1 MYLNDEI
8 KVLKDI
14 PVTSKDGKVLVPAL
28 VTLFQEFQEKLGT
41 MFQDKLGDMMTELR
55 EEFSKVCHEKD
66 AQISNLQSEVDILH
80 KKVEKL
86 EDRVDD
92 GDSYEGR
99 DTLIVSGSR
108 IPPSNNQESCPD
120 IVCKLARDILQVV
133 ISPNDV
139 SVSHRLSSRNPSKQG
154 EDRSDIIVKFCRRNT
169 KLDLLNACRKMKPE
183 NFYVN
188 EFLTPPRQ
196 TIAYILR
203 KAKREFPT
211 LISGSTSFDGSVYV
225 YVKPPNPDAP
235 LARDS
240 RMKINTHSRL
250 TDFCRRTLNKPITH
264 FIREWSH

>member
-139 SVSHRLSSRNPSKQG
+139 SVSHRLSSRNPLERG
-154 EDRSDIIVKFCRRNT
+154 EDRSDIIVKFCRVHT
-169 KLDLLNACRKMKPE
+169 KLDLLNA
-183 NFYVN
+183 
-188 EFLTPPRQ
+188 
-196 TIAYILR
+196 
-203 KAKREFPT
+203 
-211 LISGSTSFDGSVYV
+211 G
-225 YVKPPNPDAP
+225 
-235 LARDS
+235 
-240 RMKINTHSRL
+240 
-250 TDFCRRTLNKPITH
+250 
-264 FIREWSH
+264 